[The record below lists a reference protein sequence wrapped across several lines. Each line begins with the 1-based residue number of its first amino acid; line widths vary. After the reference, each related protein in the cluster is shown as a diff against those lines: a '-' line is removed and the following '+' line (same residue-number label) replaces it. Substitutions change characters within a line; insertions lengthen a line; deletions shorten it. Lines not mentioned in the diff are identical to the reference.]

1 MLIKA
6 PYSSASTLLRRSN
19 KSGNFVMEE
28 HAGAVLSAL
37 RAGQILLER
46 SDFQIRFACLEALD
60 EGSALIDRLY
70 SRRGYKSRMSLDP
83 GPADRITLQACSAN
97 LVFATVTLSFD
108 GCDGLA
114 ADALYRSE
122 IDAYRIAG
130 ARVCE
135 VTRLA
140 IEPAW
145 GSKEVLGALFHVA
158 YVVSRVLRGT
168 SDAFIEVNPR
178 HASFYERMLHF
189 RRAGECRMCER
200 VDAPA
205 VLLHLTVAH
214 MREQIALYGS
224 RREEARGSLY
234 RYFLSVTE
242 ERSLG
247 RRILSPQTSSWRLQ
261 VPTAEPVLLRLVR
274 KAEHSEART

>member
-1 MLIKA
+1 
-6 PYSSASTLLRRSN
+6 
-19 KSGNFVMEE
+19 MEE
-28 HAGAVLSAL
+28 NSEVVLPAL
-37 RAGQILLER
+37 HTGQILLECR
-46 SDFQIRFACLEALD
+46 DFQIRFACLEALD
-60 EGSALIDRLY
+60 EGSALVDRQY
-70 SRRGYKSRMSLDP
+70 SRRGYKSRINADR
-83 GPADRITLQACSAN
+83 GPTDRITLLACSAN
-97 LVFATVTLSFD
+97 VVFATVTLSFD

-140 IEPAW
+140 IEPAR
-145 GSKEVLGALFHVA
+145 GCKEVLGALFHVA

-178 HASFYERMLHF
+178 HVSFYERMLHF
-189 RRAGECRMCER
+189 RRAGECRTCER

-205 VLLHLTVAH
+205 VLLHLTIAY
-214 MREQIALYGS
+214 MREQIARYGG
-224 RREEARGSLY
+224 RRDEARGSLY

-242 ERSLG
+242 ERSLA
-247 RRILSPQTSSWRLQ
+247 RLILSPRTSSRRLA
-261 VPTAEPVLLRLVR
+261 VPTPEPVLLSLVGNT
-274 KAEHSEART
+274 EHSGART